1 MTEPKPPPLRR
12 YPDDGWLGGI
22 CAGLAYRLGWAPWII
37 RLILVLLLLIPIGD
51 IPLVLIY
58 ILLWIF
64 MPEGST
70 PDDYED
76 RTGGSR

>member
-1 MTEPKPPPLRR
+1 MTESKPPPLRR
-12 YPDDGWLGGI
+12 YPDIGWLGGI

-64 MPEGST
+64 MPEGPT
-70 PDDYED
+70 PEDFED